1 MTHNL
6 NYNSKTE
13 KHSFFSVREKAWHS
27 LGTIVEDYPTSSQA
41 IQHAGLDYIVEKR
54 PIFTYDTQN
63 AIFPADI
70 DFIGEKLKRAEVEV
84 PNFFATV
91 RSDTDEALGVV
102 GKDYH
107 VVQNV
112 DAFSFFDSIVGGGD
126 GILYETAGA
135 LGRGERVFITA
146 KLPDYIK
153 VGRNDLI
160 EQYLFL
166 TTSHNG
172 SGSITAAFTP
182 VRIVCQN
189 TLNAAMRSNA
199 NGIKIKHTANAHDRL
214 KQAHQ
219 LMGITNQ
226 LGQEMEQLFNH
237 WAKVRIT
244 DRQVKKLVQLAMAP
258 NRETLACIR
267 TGKPFEQSTLFN
279 NTVEKVLEYAGTS
292 PSQQFETTKGNLFG
306 VYNSVTGY
314 FQNVREF
321 KTAES
326 KFNSIMGGGAMNR
339 AQATFEL
346 CTDFA
351 KMGVNALN

>member
-1 MTHNL
+1 MAHNL
-6 NYNSKTE
+6 NYNTKTE
-13 KHSFFSVREKAWHS
+13 KHSFFSVRQKAWHS

-41 IQHAGLDYIVEKR
+41 MQYAGLDYTVEKR
-54 PIFTYDTQN
+54 PIFTYDTEN
-63 AIFPADI
+63 HHGDP
-70 DFIGEKLKRAEVEV
+70 ENELLVPEVEV
-84 PNFFATV
+84 DGYFATV

-112 DAFSFFDSIVGGGD
+112 EAFSFFDSIVGGGD

-135 LGRGERVFITA
+135 LGKGERVFITA
-146 KLPDYIK
+146 KLPDYIR

-189 TLNAAMRSNA
+189 TLNAAMRTNA

-219 LMGITNQ
+219 LMGMTNQ

-237 WAKVRIT
+237 WAKLRIS
-244 DRQVKKLVQLAMAP
+244 DKQMRKLVQLAMAP
-258 NRETLACIR
+258 NKEALECIR
-267 TGKPFEQSTLFN
+267 TGEPFEQSTLFN
-279 NTVEKVLEYAGTS
+279 NTVERVLEYAGSS
-292 PSQQFETTKGNLFG
+292 PSQQLETTKGNLFG
-306 VYNSVTGY
+306 VYNAVTGY

-321 KTAES
+321 KTEEA
-326 KFNSIMGGGAMNR
+326 KLNSIMGGGAMNR
-339 AQATFEL
+339 AQATFDL
-346 CTDFA
+346 CKDFA
-351 KMGVNALN
+351 KIGVNALN

>member
-1 MTHNL
+1 MAHHL
-6 NYNSKTE
+6 NYNTQTE
-13 KHSFFSVREKAWHS
+13 RHSFFSVRQKAWHS

-41 IQHAGLDYIVEKR
+41 IQHAGLDYNVEKR
-54 PIFTYDTQN
+54 PIFTYDTEN
-63 AIFPADI
+63 HHGDPETELLIP
-70 DFIGEKLKRAEVEV
+70 EVKV
-84 PNFFATV
+84 DGYFATV

-126 GILYETAGA
+126 GIMYETAGA

-146 KLPDYIK
+146 KLPDYIR

-189 TLNAAMRSNA
+189 TLNAAMRSNT

-219 LMGITNQ
+219 LMGISTQ

-237 WAKVRIT
+237 WAKVSIT
-244 DRQVKKLVQLAMAP
+244 DKQVKKLVQLAMAP
-258 NRETLACIR
+258 NRETLDCIR
-267 TGKPFEQSTLFN
+267 NGKPFEPSSLFN
-279 NTVEKVLEYAGTS
+279 NTVEKVLEFAQTS
-292 PSQQFETTKGNLFG
+292 PSQQMETTKGNLFG

-321 KTAES
+321 KTEES

-339 AQATFEL
+339 AQATFDL
-346 CTDFA
+346 CKEFA
-351 KMGVNALN
+351 KIGVNALN